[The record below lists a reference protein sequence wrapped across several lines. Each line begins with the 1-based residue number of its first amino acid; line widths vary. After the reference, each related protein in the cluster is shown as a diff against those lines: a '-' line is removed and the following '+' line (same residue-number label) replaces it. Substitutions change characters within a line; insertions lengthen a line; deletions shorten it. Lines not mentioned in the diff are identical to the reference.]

1 MTCNC
6 TAPNQKRFLETL
18 MRPRKPNWSTEQ
30 KLLLVQLVK
39 ARREGLLT
47 GRHSCRETATNRRWA
62 WDEIAEEISTAYPDV
77 PRTGKEC
84 ERHWFIEQAKA
95 REAMVNQK
103 SPTEH
108 INPVTKLVMEIFRLQ
123 RKDTEFGNRRTIE
136 ETTGRTSN
144 FNHHL
149 ARLHPEKLEEDSTS
163 CQEEEEE
170 QMEVK
175 YIPPT
180 VTPFINMPENHTN
193 NNSEDSVLASPLC
206 PQSPSAEKKILEIS
220 VLRRQERVLQL
231 QEEYYSL
238 KIKHLKARMLMDL

>member
-1 MTCNC
+1 
-6 TAPNQKRFLETL
+6 

-62 WDEIAEEISTAYPDV
+62 WDEIADEISTAYTDV

-95 REAMVNQK
+95 REAMVNQT
-103 SPTEH
+103 SPSEH
-108 INPVTKLVMEIFRLQ
+108 VSPVTKLVLEILRLQ
-123 RKDTEFGNRRTIE
+123 KKDTEFRDR
-136 ETTGRTSN
+136 
-144 FNHHL
+144 
-149 ARLHPEKLEEDSTS
+149 LEEDSTS
-163 CQEEEEE
+163 CQEGEEE
-170 QMEVK
+170 QIEVK
-175 YIPPT
+175 YVPT
-180 VTPFINMPENHTN
+180 TLAPFINVEVPVNHTN
-193 NNSEDSVLASPLC
+193 NNSEDNTPATPLC
-206 PQSPSAEKKILEIS
+206 PLSPSAEKKTLEIS

-238 KIKHLKARMLMDL
+238 KIKHLKARMSMNL

>member
-123 RKDTEFGNRRTIE
+123 RKDTEFGNR
-136 ETTGRTSN
+136 
-144 FNHHL
+144 
-149 ARLHPEKLEEDSTS
+149 LEEDSTS

>member
-1 MTCNC
+1 
-6 TAPNQKRFLETL
+6 

-39 ARREGLLT
+39 AKREGLLT
-47 GRHSCRETATNRRWA
+47 GRHSCRETASSRRWA

-95 REAMVNQK
+95 RETLLNQN
-103 SPTEH
+103 SPAKH
-108 INPVTKLVMEIFRLQ
+108 LSPVTKLVLEILKLQ
-123 RKDTEFGNRRTIE
+123 KKDTEFGDR
-136 ETTGRTSN
+136 
-144 FNHHL
+144 
-149 ARLHPEKLEEDSTS
+149 LEEDNAS
-163 CQEEEEE
+163 CQVGVA
-170 QMEVK
+170 QQTEVK
-175 YIPPT
+175 YVPAP
-180 VTPFINMPENHTN
+180 VSPLINVEMPLNHTN
-193 NNSEDSVLASPLC
+193 HNSENNTSASPIC
-206 PQSPSAEKKILEIS
+206 PLSPITEKNTLEIS

>member
-1 MTCNC
+1 MTI
-6 TAPNQKRFLETL
+6 KH
-18 MRPRKPNWSTEQ
+18 
-30 KLLLVQLVK
+30 LVILDS
-39 ARREGLLT
+39 LFN
-47 GRHSCRETATNRRWA
+47 AT
-62 WDEIAEEISTAYPDV
+62 
-77 PRTGKEC
+77 
-84 ERHWFIEQAKA
+84 
-95 REAMVNQK
+95 
-103 SPTEH
+103 
-108 INPVTKLVMEIFRLQ
+108 VTITVALNGHMFSMLCFSR
-123 RKDTEFGNRRTIE
+123 
-136 ETTGRTSN
+136 
-144 FNHHL
+144 
-149 ARLHPEKLEEDSTS
+149 LEEDSTS

-206 PQSPSAEKKILEIS
+206 PRSPSAEKKILEIS